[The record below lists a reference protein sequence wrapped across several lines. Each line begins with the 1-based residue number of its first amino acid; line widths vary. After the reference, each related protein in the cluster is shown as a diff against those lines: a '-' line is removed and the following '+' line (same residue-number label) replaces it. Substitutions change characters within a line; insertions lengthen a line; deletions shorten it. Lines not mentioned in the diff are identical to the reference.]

1 MATSCIN
8 GFETKTYRHEKVEG
22 KKKKKAYL
30 HYVGSQSTQSKT
42 LPIRLLPFKEVRL
55 FLYEKSKDSFFF
67 SKTVKIQCAK

>member
-8 GFETKTYRHEKVEG
+8 GFETKTYRHDKVEE

-42 LPIRLLPFKEVRL
+42 MPIRLLPSTEVRL
-55 FLYEKSKDSFFF
+55 FLYEKVRILFSFQ
-67 SKTVKIQCAK
+67 KQ